1 MNDDDLELLNAV
13 ETLADW
19 NRRLEEELS
28 RDTSPSFRAVMVEVS
43 GDVQALTDEVR
54 SKLPDHLDLKD
65 LRDRLHGLIVKVR
78 SIRGAMTASGEWVM

>member
-19 NRRLEEELS
+19 NRRLEEALS
-28 RDTSPSFRAVMVEVS
+28 YRGISPSFRAVMVE
-43 GDVQALTDEVR
+43 VQALTDEVR
-54 SKLPDHLDLKD
+54 SKLPDDHLDLKD
-65 LRDRLHGLIVKVR
+65 LRDRIHGLIVKVM